1 MSEPRLLPTP
11 RRCAATTFGSLGTRV
26 LATLGA
32 AALTAL
38 AVTPASA
45 IRVASYNLLN
55 YTSGREAQFRVSLGY
70 MDVDVLFVE
79 EILSQAAVD
88 QFRTQVLEVLN
99 PGEWAAAPFVNG
111 PDTDSGMFYR
121 TSKVQFVDHVVISTA
136 LRDIDEYTF
145 RPVGYD
151 DSSANIRGYVV
162 HLKASQGSTEEQQR
176 LAEVQLMR
184 ARMETFPAG
193 QNYFITGDFNIY
205 TSTEPAY
212 AYMLST
218 TPGTAGVVQDPI
230 AAPGNWH
237 NNGSF
242 ASIHT
247 QSPRTTQFG
256 GGANGGL
263 DDRFDM
269 LLVSPSSMDG
279 EGWDCLPTTYRAVG
293 QDGLHFNLAVIDNP
307 PNQDVPQEVA
317 QALHDGSDH
326 LPLMV
331 DFQVP
336 PILETVTDIALGP
349 VFVGGSAETIV
360 PVSNAAAAPADELD
374 YFFVGATGFVVPAG
388 SFTAEAEE
396 TPNQHI
402 VSLDTGTAALYADA
416 IQIVTDDPDEET
428 RYVAATGAV
437 FRHAVP
443 SLAGDAPVTE
453 GTIDFGTQAPG
464 PFPSQDAVVFNLDYD
479 AIQGLLDVYDA
490 ELTGDPRFAFS
501 TPFDARQIGDTPEA
515 WSLEF
520 DGVGAPFG
528 VYEATLVLHTRDQ
541 QDIPGALGRP
551 DLAIALVAEVS
562 DAADVYT
569 PAEQFVTRLH
579 GIEPNPFAHGTDVV
593 FSLAQPSRV
602 SLAVYDAGGRA
613 LRVLAG
619 DTMAAGEHRIE
630 WDGRDDLG
638 RELGAGIYF
647 LRLTTPAGGETK
659 HVVKI
664 R

>member
-1 MSEPRLLPTP
+1 MSQSRLLPTL
-11 RRCAATTFGSLGTRV
+11 RGCAATALGPLGTRALGV
-26 LATLGA
+26 LGA
-32 AALTAL
+32 VTLTAL
-38 AVTPASA
+38 AVSPAQA

-55 YTSGREAQFRVSLGY
+55 YSSGREAQFRVTLGY

-79 EILSQAAVD
+79 EILSQTAVN
-88 QFRTQVLEVLN
+88 QFKTQVLDVLN

-121 TSKVQFVDHVVISTA
+121 TAKVQFIDHVVIPTA
-136 LRDIDEYTF
+136 LRDVDEYTF

-218 TPGTAGVVQDPI
+218 TGGTAGVVQDPI

-269 LLVSPSSMDG
+269 LLVSPSSMDD
-279 EGWDCLPTTYRAVG
+279 EGWDCLTSTYRAVG

-349 VFVGGSAETIV
+349 VFVGGSAQTII
-360 PVSNAAAAPADELD
+360 PVSNAASAPADELD

-428 RYVAATGAV
+428 RYVSATGAV

-443 SLAGDAPVTE
+443 SLAGDTSVTA
-453 GTIDFGTQAPG
+453 GTLDFGSQAPG
-464 PFPSQDAVVFNLDYD
+464 PFPTQDAVVWNLDYD

-490 ELTGDPRFAFS
+490 ELTGDARFSFS
-501 TPFDARQIGDTPEA
+501 APFDARQIGDTPEA
-515 WSLEF
+515 WTLEF
-520 DGVGAPFG
+520 DGVGAPLG
-528 VYEATLVLHTRDQ
+528 VYEATLVFHTRDQ
-541 QDIPGALGRP
+541 QDVPGALDQA
-551 DLAIALVAEVS
+551 DLTLSLVANVN
-562 DAADVYT
+562 DASDVYSPVDQWET
-569 PAEQFVTRLH
+569 KLR
-579 GIEPNPFAHGTDVV
+579 GIEPNPFANGTDVV
-593 FSLAQPSRV
+593 FSLAQPSQIR
-602 SLAVYDAGGRA
+602 LAVYDAGGRA
-613 LRVLAG
+613 LRTLAG
-619 DTMAAGEHRIE
+619 GTMVAGEHRIS